1 MAQAQLRTVL
11 VRLESTLTAMERLAA
26 ASQKWVGVSFPPG
39 VPKFSVRHKET
50 VTALAFLRG
59 FIALETFLEQSFVL
73 YLLGLRPP
81 VGARPKR
88 LVKPTTKKLAVLA
101 VVGDRNYTDWYKWNQ
116 LKDRAKKYF
125 VDGKPYTDALSGR
138 RLLFEEMITIR
149 NALAHSSQH
158 SQEQFKQLVRSK
170 LSGSYPPNLTV
181 GGFLSMTIPG
191 TSPPESFLDYYL
203 DNLSTLAGLIIPT

>member
-39 VPKFSVRHKET
+39 VPKFSVHYKET

-59 FIALETFLEQSFVL
+59 FIALEIFLEQSFIL
-73 YLLGLRPP
+73 YLLGLKPP
-81 VGARPKR
+81 AGPKPKR
-88 LVKPTTKKLAVLA
+88 LVKPTTKKLAILA
-101 VVGDRNYTDWYKWNQ
+101 VVGDRNYTDWYKWSQ
-116 LKDRAKKYF
+116 LKARAKKYF
-125 VDGKPYTDALSGR
+125 VDGKPYTDALNGR
-138 RLLFEEMITIR
+138 KLLFEEMITIR

-170 LSGSYPPNLTV
+170 LSGSYPPNLSV
-181 GGFLSMTIPG
+181 GGSLSMTIPA

-203 DNLSTLAGLIIPT
+203 NNLSTVAGLVILT